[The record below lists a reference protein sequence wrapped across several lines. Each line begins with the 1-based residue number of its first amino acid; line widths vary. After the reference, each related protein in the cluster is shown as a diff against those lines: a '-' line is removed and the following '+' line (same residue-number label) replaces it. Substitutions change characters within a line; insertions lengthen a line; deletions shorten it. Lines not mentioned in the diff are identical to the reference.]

1 MFVVDLCFL
10 MKCDG
15 IVTELF
21 VNSPNSYSTGTVIV
35 CNIRNRQLEFEC
47 LLNAYTEEL
56 MLNV

>member
-35 CNIRNRQLEFEC
+35 CNI
-47 LLNAYTEEL
+47 
-56 MLNV
+56 